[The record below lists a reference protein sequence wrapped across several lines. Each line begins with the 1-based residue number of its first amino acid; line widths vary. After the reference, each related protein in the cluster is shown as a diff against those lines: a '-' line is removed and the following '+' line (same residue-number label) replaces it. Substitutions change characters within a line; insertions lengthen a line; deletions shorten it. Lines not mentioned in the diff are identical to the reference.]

1 MEAMKDTKLEGVK
14 AWLSHFRDMHGRSP
28 KVLHIGNIA
37 NNAYNNSKILIEV
50 GFECDVI
57 CYDYYHIMSCPEWED
72 ADFENTL
79 KDDFFP
85 NWNEVNLNGFTRP
98 KWFVQGP
105 AALCLAYLHA
115 KNSEDLR
122 QASMLWRALA
132 SFNHTM
138 QFSRKKELTKLS
150 VTSITV
156 LMSWFKSGQL
166 YKRLHLLLNLESEK
180 LTVLLV
186 KRAEPLVGQFAAT
199 LTTRGFIAVR
209 DIIYGAA
216 NWFER
221 IGHQLL
227 KFKTSSKIEFNSCE
241 IQQEIHKLLMEKW
254 VKKFPEGCI
263 PPCRDDL
270 SAHPANDGEWVRLLK
285 HYDVVVGYS
294 TDPVY
299 PMLANVPYFA
309 FEHGTLR
316 HIPYQNDIQGR
327 LTVAAYHEAAH
338 VFVTNFDCVGS
349 AERLAGKRYTFINHP
364 FDDKHGQ
371 YVKGGLEE
379 RKRLQLKLDADQLF
393 FFPTRQ
399 DWVAGIG
406 FADKA
411 NDVFFR
417 ALAKLRGA
425 GYRVAVVC
433 CNWGANVEQS
443 KKLIS
448 LLGIDAH
455 VEWVPPLP
463 IIPFERMCMAADV
476 VVDQF
481 KLGAFGGVVFK
492 AMAVGAPIL
501 TYLNQDLLKEQYPV
515 LPPVI
520 NCLTAEDIFD
530 RMVGLIR
537 DPALLKSLG
546 EKSRQWISEHHAKG
560 DTVNLQVT
568 QFRKLL
574 DNSKKNYQLSKD

>member
-1 MEAMKDTKLEGVK
+1 MDNASWME
-14 AWLSHFRDMHGRSP
+14 SFRAQRGHAPR
-28 KVLHIGNIA
+28 VLHIGNIA
-37 NNAYNNSKILIEV
+37 NNSYNNAKILIEV

-57 CYDYYHIMSCPEWED
+57 CYDYYHIMGCPEWED

-79 KDDFFP
+79 KDDFYP
-85 NWNEVNLNGFTRP
+85 KWREVDLNGFTRP
-98 KWFVQGP
+98 NWFVQGP

-115 KNSEDLR
+115 KNSGDLR
-122 QASMLWRALA
+122 RASRLWRVLGL
-132 SFNHTM
+132 FNHTM
-138 QFSRKKELTKLS
+138 PFGVQKVWTELSFTLIA
-150 VTSITV
+150 T
-156 LMSWFKSGQL
+156 LQYWFKSGQL
-166 YKRLHLLLNLESEK
+166 PRRLHRLMTLESEK
-180 LTVLLV
+180 LTGVLV
-186 KRAEPLVGQFAAT
+186 KRAEPLVGRFAAT
-199 LTTRGFIAVR
+199 LAARGFIAVR
-209 DIIYGAA
+209 GVMSGAA

-221 IGHQLL
+221 IGCQLL
-227 KFKTSSKIEFNSCE
+227 KFEATSKIDFNGNE
-241 IQQEIHKLLMEKW
+241 IKPAIHKLLIEKW
-254 VKKFPEGCI
+254 AKKFPEGCI

-270 SAHPANDGEWVRLLK
+270 SAHPANSGEWVRLLK

-327 LTVAAYHEAAH
+327 LAAAAYHEAAH

-364 FDDKHGQ
+364 FDDQHGQ
-371 YVKGGLEE
+371 YVKGGLEQ
-379 RKRLQLKLDADQLF
+379 RKQLQLKLDADLLF

-399 DWVAGIG
+399 DWVEGTG

-411 NDVFFR
+411 NDVFFK
-417 ALAKLRGA
+417 ALAKLRAA

-443 KKLIS
+443 RELIS
-448 LLGIDAH
+448 LLGLDAH
-455 VEWVPPLP
+455 VEWMPPLP
-463 IIPFERMCMAADV
+463 IIPFERMCMAADI

-501 TYLNQDLLKEQYPV
+501 TYLNQDLLKAQYPV
-515 LPPVI
+515 LPPVL
-520 NCLTAEDIFD
+520 NCHTVEDIFEQVLG
-530 RMVGLIR
+530 MIR
-537 DPALLKSLG
+537 DPALLKIMG
-546 EKSRQWISEHHAKG
+546 ERSRQWISAHHAKD

-568 QFRKLL
+568 QFRKLIENPL
-574 DNSKKNYQLSKD
+574 HYPQSQERL

>member
-1 MEAMKDTKLEGVK
+1 MSPENKDWFSRFCIKYK
-14 AWLSHFRDMHGRSP
+14 RPP
-28 KVLHIGNIA
+28 KIIHIGNIA
-37 NNAYNNSKILIEV
+37 NNAYNNAKLLNEA

-57 CYDYYHIMSCPEWED
+57 CYDYYHIMGCPEWED

-79 KDDFFP
+79 KDDFYP
-85 NWNEVNLNGFTRP
+85 SWREVDLNGFVRP
-98 KWFVQGP
+98 NWFVQGP

-115 KNSEDLR
+115 KNSR
-122 QASMLWRALA
+122 NFRRATMLWRVLG
-132 SFNHTM
+132 SFNKTTPTGIGNM
-138 QFSRKKELTKLS
+138 WDATI
-150 VTSITV
+150 TSIATLQYWV
-156 LMSWFKSGQL
+156 ASIPFRRILHRLMT
-166 YKRLHLLLNLESEK
+166 LESGK
-180 LTVLLV
+180 LADLLV
-186 KRAEPLVGQFAAT
+186 KRAEPLVGRFAAT
-199 LTTRGFIAVR
+199 LAARGFIVVR
-209 DIIYGAA
+209 GVISGAA

-221 IGHQLL
+221 TGRQFL
-227 KFKTSSKIEFNSCE
+227 KFETTSKIDFNGNE
-241 IQQEIHKLLMEKW
+241 IKPAIHQFLIKKW
-254 VKKFPEGCI
+254 ANKFPEGCI

-270 SAHPANDGEWVRLLK
+270 SAHPANSGEWGRLLK

-327 LTVAAYHEAAH
+327 LAAAAYHEAAH

-364 FDDKHGQ
+364 FDDQHGQ
-371 YVKGGLEE
+371 YVTGGLEQ
-379 RKRLQLKLDADQLF
+379 RKRLQLKLDADLLF

-399 DWVAGIG
+399 DWVAGTG

-417 ALAKLRGA
+417 ALAKLRAA

-433 CNWGANVEQS
+433 CNWGGNVEQS
-443 KKLIS
+443 RELIS
-448 LLGIDAH
+448 LLGLDAH
-455 VEWVPPLP
+455 VEWMPPLP
-463 IIPFERMCMAADV
+463 IIPFERMCMAADI

-501 TYLNQDLLKEQYPV
+501 TYLNQDLLKAQYPV
-515 LPPVI
+515 LPPVL
-520 NCLTAEDIFD
+520 NCHTVEEIFEQVLG
-530 RMVGLIR
+530 MIR
-537 DPALLKSLG
+537 DPALLKRMG
-546 EKSRQWISEHHAKG
+546 ERSKQWISTHHAKD

-568 QFRKLL
+568 QFRKLIEYPL
-574 DNSKKNYQLSKD
+574 HYQRSQERL